1 MQHLPLGNTGL
12 RIPRLVFGTSC
23 LGNLYEALSAET
35 KLAISRAWFDCV
47 PAPVALDS
55 AGKYGAGLALE
66 VIGANLR
73 ELGVPPEQVV
83 ISNKLGWLRVPLVST
98 APTFEP
104 GVWAGLKH
112 DAVQRIGRAGIL
124 ECWEQGC
131 ELLGDPYRPQLVS
144 VHDPDEY
151 LAAAGSE
158 AERRGRVDDVVE
170 AYRALGELKQ
180 RGEVRAIG
188 VGAKDWRVVQE
199 IAAAVEL
206 DWVMLSNS
214 LTIYRHPAELVEFV
228 ASLAAQGVGVI
239 NSAVFHAGF
248 LVGGKFFDYGVVSSG
263 EPTDRHLFAWRERF
277 FTHCRRYSVAPDE
290 ACVQFALSPPGV
302 VAVAMNTSQ
311 PAKIAKN
318 VAAVGAEIPQEFWA
332 DAQAIGLIRADYAM

>member
-1 MQHLPLGNTGL
+1 MQHVPLGNTGL

-23 LGNLYEALSAET
+23 LGNLYEALPAET
-35 KLAISRAWFDCV
+35 KRAISRKWFEHV

-73 ELGVPPEQVV
+73 ELGVPAERVV
-83 ISNKLGWLRVPLVST
+83 ISNKLGWLRAPLRT
-98 APTFEP
+98 PEPTFEP
-104 GVWAGLKH
+104 GVWAGLEH
-112 DAVQRIGRAGIL
+112 DAVQRIGYSGIL

-131 ELLGDPYRPQLVS
+131 ELLGEPYQPQLVS

-151 LAAAGSE
+151 LAAAVSD
-158 AERRGRVDDVVE
+158 AERRRRVDDMLE
-170 AYRALGELKQ
+170 AYRALHELKE

-206 DWVMLSNS
+206 DWVMLANS

-228 ASLAAQGVGVI
+228 ASLATRGVGVI

-248 LVGGKFFDYGVVSSG
+248 LVGGRFFDYRVVSADN
-263 EPTDRHLFAWRERF
+263 PADRELFAWRERF
-277 FTHCRRYSVAPDE
+277 FALCRRHGVAPD
-290 ACVQFALSPPGV
+290 ATCVQFALTPLGI

-311 PAKIAKN
+311 PAKIAQN
-318 VAAVGAEIPQEFWA
+318 VAAIEAEISQEFWA
-332 DAQAIGLIRADYAM
+332 DAKAIGLIRTDFAM